1 MSDSFYVPLG
11 DGVFRSTEWT
21 TGPWGPDAQHA
32 GPPSA
37 LMARAIERAAPAN
50 AHVARVTSEILRPV
64 PIADLVVDARVR
76 RPGRSVALLEATVT
90 AAGEEVMSASAWA
103 IRTAALDVPAGAAPS
118 ASRPAPPDD
127 VPDFFRDRT
136 ETDYIAAMEWR
147 FVSGSFFELGPAT
160 AWLRMRMPLVE
171 DEDPSPLQRVLTAAD
186 SSSGI
191 SGALDFSQWVYV
203 NPDLTVHLHRS
214 LEGDWVCLE
223 AATTPEPSG
232 VGLTAATLYDR
243 RGPIGR
249 SAQSLFV
256 APR

>member
-1 MSDSFYVPLG
+1 MSESFYVGLG
-11 DGVFRSTEWT
+11 DGVFRSTLWT

-37 LMARAIERAAPAN
+37 LMGRAIEAAAPDG
-50 AHVARVTSEILRPV
+50 AHIARFTSEILRPV
-64 PIADLVVDARVR
+64 PIADLKVEASVR
-76 RPGRSVALLEATVT
+76 RPGRSVALLEARLT
-90 AAGEEVMSASAWA
+90 AGGDEVMRASAWA
-103 IRTAALDVPAGAAPS
+103 IRTAELDVPADAAPDVS
-118 ASRPAPPDD
+118 PPPPPDS
-127 VPDFFRDRT
+127 VPNLFERRE

-147 FVSGSFFELGPAT
+147 FVRGSFFELGPAT
-160 AWLRMRMPLVE
+160 AWLRMKVPLVE
-171 DEDPSPLQRVLTAAD
+171 GEDPTPLQRVLTAAD

-191 SGALDFSQWVYV
+191 SGALDFSRWLYV
-203 NPDLTVHLHRS
+203 NPDLTVHLHRP
-214 LEGDWVCLE
+214 LEGEWVCLD

-243 RGPIGR
+243 RGPLGR

>member
-11 DGVFRSTEWT
+11 DGVFRSTAWT

-37 LMARAIERAAPAN
+37 LLGRAIEGAAPAG
-50 AHVARVTSEILRPV
+50 AHIARVTSEILRPV
-64 PIADLVVDARVR
+64 PIEDVKVEARVR
-76 RPGRSVALLEATVT
+76 RPGRSVALLEATLT
-90 AAGEEVMSASAWA
+90 AGAVEVMRASGWA
-103 IRTAALDVPAGAAPS
+103 IGTTDVDLPADAAPR
-118 ASRPAPPDD
+118 AEPQRPPDAL
-127 VPDFFRDRT
+127 PNLFEDRA

-160 AWLRMRMPLVE
+160 AWLRMKLPLVQ
-171 DEDPSPLQRVLTAAD
+171 DEEPTPLQRVLTAAD

-203 NPDLTVHLHRS
+203 NPDLTVHLHRA
-214 LEGDWVCLE
+214 LEGQWVCLD
-223 AATTPEPSG
+223 AVTTPERNG
-232 VGLTAATLYDR
+232 VGLTAAALYDR
-243 RGPIGR
+243 RGPVGR

-256 APR
+256 ARR